1 MSENLFDDPQ
11 LKAIIKVMQDI
22 TENKVPFYE
31 PHELAARSTLRAI
44 QWQIDDHNVLDDGEL
59 IDVLNQARIEVK
71 YLCSIITDLKQRI
84 ANRDSEIKALEY
96 LNKFQAS
103 EISRIEKLAVLNLCA
118 IGQHAWMLTKDKT
131 TLKTKISLSINV
143 QKPLQ
148 WVCLV
153 NWLVLATLMLS

>member
-1 MSENLFDDPQ
+1 VWLCGSDTVKTRLKRLLVLYQVFAVSNNLKRFWLGGPKMSDDLYQDPQ

-22 TENKVPFYE
+22 TSNKVPFYE

-96 LNKFQAS
+96 LNKHQAS
-103 EISRIEKLAVLNLCA
+103 EINRLEKLAV
-118 IGQHAWMLTKDKT
+118 Q
-131 TLKTKISLSINV
+131 
-143 QKPLQ
+143 
-148 WVCLV
+148 
-153 NWLVLATLMLS
+153 